1 MQSFPHHE
9 VNKRLGFYVLFRCK
23 IRFFDYVEI
32 FFVRAVYC
40 RKTKLEGNIPTEPL
54 FCTHTMTMYY
64 PDYEFYNG
72 EGFLLL
78 YQIEMQ
84 FICGINS
91 PRQLPEMPL
100 QEIQYSQEKEAS
112 LSRG

>member
-1 MQSFPHHE
+1 
-9 VNKRLGFYVLFRCK
+9 
-23 IRFFDYVEI
+23 
-32 FFVRAVYC
+32 
-40 RKTKLEGNIPTEPL
+40 
-54 FCTHTMTMYY
+54 MYY

-112 LSRG
+112 LSRGGHRHLQIGRMLDIDLISEPPPPQAPSPQMYVSKVWESVWPEGAGSDS

>member
-1 MQSFPHHE
+1 
-9 VNKRLGFYVLFRCK
+9 
-23 IRFFDYVEI
+23 
-32 FFVRAVYC
+32 
-40 RKTKLEGNIPTEPL
+40 
-54 FCTHTMTMYY
+54 MTMYY

-72 EGFLLL
+72 VGFLLL

-100 QEIQYSQEKEAS
+100 QEIQYEQEKRS
-112 LSRG
+112 KLVLSRQCISSLPAALFHS